1 MKPFPCN
8 HSLQMTNKPNFEMK
22 RLDPMAG
29 EGEQL
34 LHAEIARL
42 NEENQK
48 MKDRLKQVESRVGTC
63 SLRGSC
69 QEPSW
74 VYHPRLKPQLMS
86 TKEGTFESAC

>member
-1 MKPFPCN
+1 MTSKP
-8 HSLQMTNKPNFEMK
+8 MFEMK

-48 MKDRLKQVESRVGTC
+48 MKDRLKQVESRVG
-63 SLRGSC
+63 SR
-69 QEPSW
+69 
-74 VYHPRLKPQLMS
+74 PRD
-86 TKEGTFESAC
+86 